1 MGIFTLPVFFL
12 SYPFHFVVSAVH
24 RTDTIS
30 ESASGLSRTMQVCV
44 ALGSGF
50 HKTARAAQAL
60 MAIVMPNS
68 LLSTQGPFK
77 RHSAEF

>member
-1 MGIFTLPVFFL
+1 MLLCLYFSLATRLISTVLAMHG
-12 SYPFHFVVSAVH
+12 
-24 RTDTIS
+24 TDIIS
-30 ESASGLSRTMQVCV
+30 ESASGLSGTTQMCV
-44 ALGSGF
+44 ALVSGF
-50 HKTARAAQAL
+50 HKAVGAAKAL